1 MGTISDNIKR
11 LREDADMSQDQ
22 LGQRLGK
29 TRSAI
34 SQYEAGKIIPRMGVI
49 EDIAAIFN
57 VPKSEILGENVTN
70 LSSSDFVELPVM
82 GEIAA
87 GTPIEMTEIIDN
99 HPCPKQIADKHPNS
113 GWLRVEGDSYNRSIP
128 NGCYALIDFD
138 MKEPNE
144 HSPFAVCVN
153 GYSATIKRVKR
164 LANGYELIPNSYD
177 PTYLPM
183 IYDYNKEDTEEIT
196 IIGQVVYAAFPFD
209 WEF

>member
-1 MGTISDNIKR
+1 MGSISDNIKR

-49 EDIAAIFN
+49 EDIAAVFN

-70 LSSSDFVELPVM
+70 LSSSDFIELPVM
-82 GEIAA
+82 GEITA
-87 GTPIEMTEIIDN
+87 GTPIDITEIIDN

-153 GYSATIKRVKR
+153 GHSATIKRVKR

>member
-49 EDIAAIFN
+49 DNIAAVFN

-70 LSSSDFVELPVM
+70 LSSSDFIELPVM

-99 HPCPKQIADKHPNS
+99 YPCPKQIADKHPNS

-153 GYSATIKRVKR
+153 DHSATIKKVKR

>member
-70 LSSSDFVELPVM
+70 LSSSDFVQLPVM

-138 MKEPNE
+138 LKEPNE

-183 IYDYNKEDTEEIT
+183 IYDYNKDDTEEIT

>member
-1 MGTISDNIKR
+1 MGSISDNIKR

-49 EDIAAIFN
+49 EDIAAVFN

-70 LSSSDFVELPVM
+70 LSSSDFIELPVM
-82 GEIAA
+82 GEITA
-87 GTPIEMTEIIDN
+87 GTPIDITEIIDN

-113 GWLRVEGDSYNRSIP
+113 SWLRVEGDSYNRSIP

-153 GYSATIKRVKR
+153 GHSATIKRVKR